1 MIRQPSS
8 NQRPKS
14 QEINEIRLEQ
24 EPISTGNINISNAED
39 QNSRYKV
46 YPNGKGIY
54 EYKTTPGEYKLE
66 VTNEDYEK
74 IVMKV
79 LLKSGLNT
87 INIKMKQEKC
97 CNLKNQV
104 FE

>member
-1 MIRQPSS
+1 MIRPPSS

-39 QNSRYKV
+39 PNSSYKV

-54 EYKTTPGEYKLE
+54 QYKKLLE
-66 VTNEDYEK
+66 N
-74 IVMKV
+74 
-79 LLKSGLNT
+79 
-87 INIKMKQEKC
+87 IN
-97 CNLKNQV
+97 
-104 FE
+104 